1 MGFNMKSWRL
11 ALLLP
16 VISLVSSSCMKTPEL
31 DEKSVPASVQE
42 VQNTMAKSWGN
53 SDPLSMTVNDFVYTE
68 TDQRVEQQDPRLV
81 LQEGITVSNKQ
92 DATNEVNYTYLY
104 QVAVINGTSSQQST
118 REDHRCVAKN
128 DSGCPSTPASDGS
141 SSSDSSSSSTTAVP
155 KELKGLTKLQ
165 AAASSSSSSDVKP
178 FADDYQMSLGFEKFL
193 SLAYAC
199 QKSSSLDKYCKE
211 QLGVDTCDIQ
221 CSNLAVNE
229 DTQDAPPSM
238 KALAN
243 CGGLTD
249 CKIKLKRITFDWSFI
264 TKTGTTTHSQKIN
277 YSMALS
283 QDLPFLSRLVEY
295 CSRGLIDIPSSGT
308 KVLVTVCNRQ
318 KDYKPATH

>member
-1 MGFNMKSWRL
+1 MRSWRL
-11 ALLLP
+11 AVLLP
-16 VISLVSSSCMKTPEL
+16 MISLVSSSCMKTPEL
-31 DEKSVPASVQE
+31 DEKAEPASVQE
-42 VQNTMAKSWGN
+42 VQSAMAKSWGN

-68 TDQRVEQQDPRLV
+68 TDQRIEQQDPRLV
-81 LQEGITVSNKQ
+81 LQEGITVSNKA

-128 DSGCPSTPASDGS
+128 DNGCPDPTPSDGS
-141 SSSDSSSSSTTAVP
+141 SDSSDGSSSTTAVP
-155 KELKGLTKLQ
+155 KELRGLSKLQ
-165 AAASSSSSSDVKP
+165 KAAGGSSDIKP
-178 FADDYQMSLGFEKFL
+178 YADDYQMSLGFEKFL

-199 QKSSSLDKYCKE
+199 QKSDSLAQYCKD

-221 CSNLAVNE
+221 CSNLAVKE
-229 DTQDAPPSM
+229 DSQDAPPSM

-249 CKIKLKRITFDWSFI
+249 CKIKLKRINFDWSFI
-264 TKTGTTTHSQKIN
+264 TKKGTTTHSQKIN

-295 CSRGLIDIPSSGT
+295 CSRGLVDIPSSGT

-318 KDYKPATH
+318 KDYKPAPH